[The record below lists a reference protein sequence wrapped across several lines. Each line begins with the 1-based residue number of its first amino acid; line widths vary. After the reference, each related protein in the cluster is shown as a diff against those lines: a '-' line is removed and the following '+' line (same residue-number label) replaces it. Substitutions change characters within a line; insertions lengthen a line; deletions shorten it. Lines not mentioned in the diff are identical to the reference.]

1 MDIHVESIYIGK
13 QLLLMFSTGLAG
25 FLIGKGILRHSLG
38 LGTLEAIALLT
49 PVGLGVVILLL
60 FALGALGFLSPAPVL
75 GGIGLLV
82 ALSLWRFR
90 PVLELDVREAL
101 VSGVTARSVLALVA
115 TIILL
120 TPVVL
125 TPLTP
130 PWDSDE
136 IRYHLPYALHF
147 IEQGAIT
154 PDPYL
159 RYPFSPL
166 NINLLYVLA
175 LMIGDDVTTHFM
187 HLMLGLLAALNLYC
201 LALRLSDAVTAFS
214 ATLLFLTLPIFTRL
228 SASAY
233 IDLGLA
239 CFTFAAIVCLARQGG
254 GGRLPLVICAAFLFG
269 IGLGTKYLALGYLL
283 PMAVWAWY
291 HSRSIHRTL
300 LFLSIASIVG
310 LPWYVYNAIHTG
322 NPISPFAG
330 ELFGY
335 WPWRAEDAAAQTRHL
350 DKLGFGHS
358 PLALLKLPY
367 NLVTN
372 HWHFSSPPIP
382 LILTA
387 VFPCFL
393 SLPWME
399 RKLQPFAVLLLAA
412 ILIWFFSAQEI
423 RYLAA
428 FLPLWCFFSVWF
440 LSRLIALSGRTALPS
455 KWTGRA
461 SRPLLAT
468 SSGLVLMLVLYHYYS
483 NQRLVF
489 PDEAAQLV
497 SNREAFLKKRLP
509 DYGLIDYLHS
519 SEIEN
524 KKIYQMGNG
533 ALLTYVR
540 NNRII
545 GDVFGIM
552 GYTYFF
558 NKYGRDAGGF
568 IEELRDGD
576 VSFLA
581 ARRDKKVFLRWET
594 YIRNNL
600 IVEYEDD
607 HTVLF
612 AIPERT

>member
-1 MDIHVESIYIGK
+1 MEIHMESIYIGK
-13 QLLLMFSTGLAG
+13 QLLLMFSVGLAG
-25 FLIGKGILRHSLG
+25 FLIGKGMFRNSLG
-38 LGTLEAIALLT
+38 LGILEEIALLT

-60 FALGALGFLSPAPVL
+60 FALGTLGFLSPGPVL
-75 GGIGLLV
+75 GCLGLLL
-82 ALSLWRFR
+82 ALALWRFKPPPPR
-90 PVLELDVREAL
+90 SNSTP
-101 VSGVTARSVLALVA
+101 GSVLVLAA

-147 IEQGAIT
+147 VEQGAIT
-154 PDPYL
+154 PDLYL
-159 RYPFSPL
+159 RYPFFTL

-201 LALRLSDAVTAFS
+201 LALRLSDAVTAYS
-214 ATLLFLTLPIFTRL
+214 ATLLFLTLPIVTRL

-239 CFTFAAIVCLARQGG
+239 CFTFAAIVCLARHGE
-254 GGRLPLVICAAFLFG
+254 RRRPALMICAAFLFG
-269 IGLGTKYLALGYLL
+269 IGLGSKYLALAYLL
-283 PMAVWAWY
+283 PVAVWAWY
-291 HSRSIHRTL
+291 HSRSIRRTL
-300 LFLSIASIVG
+300 LFLSIATIIG
-310 LPWYVYNAIHTG
+310 LPWYVYNAVHTG
-322 NPISPFAG
+322 NPITPFAG
-330 ELFGY
+330 ELFGV
-335 WPWRAEDAAAQTRHL
+335 WPWRAEGAAAHSRHL

-367 NLVTN
+367 NLVAN
-372 HWHFSSPPIP
+372 HWDFSSPSIP
-382 LILTA
+382 WILTA
-387 VFPCFL
+387 VFPCLL

-399 RKLQPFAVLLLAA
+399 RKQRPFAVLLLAA

-428 FLPLWCFFSVWF
+428 FLPLWCYFSVWF
-440 LSRLIALSGRTALPS
+440 LSRLFAHAGRAALPR

-461 SRPLLAT
+461 SRPLLTT
-468 SSGLVLMLVLYHYYS
+468 SSGLVLILVLYHYYS

-489 PDEAAQLV
+489 PDEAVYLI

-509 DYGLIDYLHS
+509 DYGLIDYLRN

-524 KKIYQMGNG
+524 RKIYHMGNG
-533 ALLTYVR
+533 ALLAYVR

-545 GDVFGIM
+545 GDAFGIM
-552 GYTYFF
+552 GYVYFF
-558 NKYGRDAGGF
+558 NKYGGDAGGF
-568 IEELRDGD
+568 IEELKDND

-581 ARRDKKVFLRWET
+581 ARRDRKIFTRWET
-594 YIRNNL
+594 QIRNRL
-600 IVEYEDD
+600 AVEYEDD

-612 AIPERT
+612 VIPERT

>member
-1 MDIHVESIYIGK
+1 MESIYIGK
-13 QLLLMFSTGLAG
+13 QLLLTFSTGLAG
-25 FLIGKGILRHSLG
+25 FLIGKGILRNSLG
-38 LGTLEAIALLT
+38 LGTLETIALLT

-101 VSGVTARSVLALVA
+101 ASGITARSMLALAA

-159 RYPFSPL
+159 RYPFFPL

-239 CFTFAAIVCLARQGG
+239 CFTFAAIVCLARHGEK
-254 GGRLPLVICAAFLFG
+254 RRPALMICAAFLFG

-335 WPWRAEDAAAQTRHL
+335 WPWRAEDVSAQIRHL

-367 NLVTN
+367 NLVAN

-412 ILIWFFSAQEI
+412 VLIWFFSAQVI

-440 LSRLIALSGRTALPS
+440 LSRLVALSGRTALPS

-489 PDEAAQLV
+489 PDEAVQLV

-509 DYGLIDYLHS
+509 DHGLIDYLHNCRNRKQ
-519 SEIEN
+519 EN
-524 KKIYQMGNG
+524 
-533 ALLTYVR
+533 LP
-540 NNRII
+540 
-545 GDVFGIM
+545 
-552 GYTYFF
+552 
-558 NKYGRDAGGF
+558 
-568 IEELRDGD
+568 DG
-576 VSFLA
+576 
-581 ARRDKKVFLRWET
+581 
-594 YIRNNL
+594 
-600 IVEYEDD
+600 
-607 HTVLF
+607 
-612 AIPERT
+612 